1 MKRIFTLI
9 IALASVFSLTLN
21 AANVVFNVTVPTPTY
36 QCWIVGN
43 FNGWNNNDKQMTKVD
58 DTHFTITL
66 DDATFADDNG
76 VKVTTAT
83 LKYKY
88 LSGGGDWAY
97 VEKDAAGTEL
107 NDRTYVKGTTIANPD
122 PAKTTIPG
130 NDGNDVVQ
138 SWAMTYNPNV
148 AALPKDVL
156 IEAYVAKTVTEL
168 YVTGTFNGWKSP
180 GAEGTK
186 MTLSTTESDANG
198 NFFSLTIHTDDANKL
213 AYKFS
218 SGPSWSYEQTAGDFK
233 MADPSLNS
241 VYHTNLT
248 FKRTY
253 PGAANLKTVTM
264 NVTVPAG
271 TDACYMMGSH
281 LGWDGSSWAA
291 GTKNTNGT
299 FTFSVPNIDFMEYK
313 YYNGQGWSFEEK
325 QADGTGLTGNRS
337 ADAQIALIFND
348 VVARWFNTGIN
359 QINLDNVKVFSAN
372 QQIIV
377 DGVVANAQ
385 IFDVTGRNI
394 QSATTSGL
402 FASKVLNSGVYILKV
417 DGATMKVV
425 VK

>member
-1 MKRIFTLI
+1 MKRIFTLLFVSI
-9 IALASVFSLTLN
+9 SLLFTNLQ
-21 AANVVFNVTVPTPTY
+21 AADVVFNVVVPTPTY
-36 QCWIVGN
+36 QCWVVGN
-43 FNGWNNNDKQMTKVD
+43 FNGWNNNQYQMTKVD
-58 DTHFTITL
+58 DTHYTLTIAESAFSDQT
-66 DDATFADDNG
+66 
-76 VKVTTAT
+76 VTSAN

-97 VEKDAAGTEL
+97 VEKDAAGAEIS
-107 NDRTYVKGTTIANPD
+107 DRIFDA
-122 PAKTTIPG
+122 
-130 NDGNDVVQ
+130 VQ
-138 SWAMTYNPNV
+138 DTVITWAAVFNPNV
-148 AALPKDVL
+148 APLPKDVL

-186 MTLSTTESDANG
+186 MNYSAAESDANG
-198 NFFSLTIHTDDANKL
+198 NLFSLTIHTDDANKL
-213 AYKFS
+213 AFKFA
-218 SGPSWSYEQTAGDFK
+218 SGPSWVYQQTAGDLK
-233 MADPSLNS
+233 MTDPTQNS
-241 VYHTNLT
+241 VFYDKIT
-248 FKRTY
+248 FSRIY

-271 TDACYMMGSH
+271 TSACYMMGSH

-291 GTKNTNGT
+291 GTKNTDGTYT
-299 FTFSVPNIDFMEYK
+299 FTVPNVDLIEYK
-313 YYNGQGWSFEEK
+313 YYDGQGWGYEEK
-325 QADGTGLTGNRS
+325 QADGTGLSANRT
-337 ADAQIALIFND
+337 ADAQIALVFND
-348 VVARWFNTGIN
+348 VVAKFPSTGIKM
-359 QINLDNVKVFSAN
+359 INLDNVKVFSAN

-385 IFDVTGRNI
+385 IFDVTGRNV